1 MIGGDFVKK
10 SFVQGMQ
17 DAIPVGLGYVSI
29 GLAFGIVAAGS
40 GWSWWEVALSSI
52 FVYAGSAQF
61 ALVSLLLIGDS
72 LLAIAMTVFLIN
84 LRNMLMSLH
93 ATTFFKKAPLWEG
106 MLIGTLI
113 TDESY
118 GVLMGE
124 AVHNDHIATNWM
136 HGNNV
141 FSYLSWILATVTGA
155 LLGAMIPNP
164 SSFGLDYALV
174 GMFIGIF
181 IGQWEAMAVS
191 ESVKKLL
198 IILLAVTVSFF
209 AALLMVSQAAAVL
222 IATLCGCA
230 VGVVLDGN

>member
-1 MIGGDFVKK
+1 MKKTFVH
-10 SFVQGMQ
+10 GMR

-52 FVYAGSAQF
+52 LVYAGSAQF
-61 ALVSLLLIGDS
+61 ALVSLLLTGDS

-84 LRNMLMSLH
+84 LRNMLMSIH

-106 MLIGTLI
+106 LFIGSLI

-124 AVHNDHIATNWM
+124 AVHNQNITTSWM

-141 FSYLSWILATVTGA
+141 FSYVSWIVATVVGA

-164 SSFGLDYALV
+164 SGFGLDYALV

-191 ESVKKLL
+191 EPVKKLVL
-198 IILLAVTVSFF
+198 ILLAVKVSFF
-209 AALLMVSQAAAVL
+209 VALLVVSQAAAVL
-222 IATLCGCA
+222 IATLCGCLA
-230 VGVVLDGN
+230 GVYLDGN